1 MLSLTNHENGRK
13 KKLALTPTL
22 NCDDPTQTLHMLVPF
37 AQILTQII
45 HMPFY
50 PVLVSQ
56 LPCF

>member
-1 MLSLTNHENGRK
+1 MVEK
-13 KKLALTPTL
+13 KKLALTPTI

-37 AQILTQII
+37 AQILTHII